1 MIVEVDRE
9 NEKWL
14 EKDSEGKGYYVREF
28 YVSAIFYFKFDMPDF
43 G

>member
-14 EKDSEGKGYYVREF
+14 EKDSEGKGYLIREF
-28 YVSAIFYFKFDMPDF
+28 YVSAIFCFKFHKPNF